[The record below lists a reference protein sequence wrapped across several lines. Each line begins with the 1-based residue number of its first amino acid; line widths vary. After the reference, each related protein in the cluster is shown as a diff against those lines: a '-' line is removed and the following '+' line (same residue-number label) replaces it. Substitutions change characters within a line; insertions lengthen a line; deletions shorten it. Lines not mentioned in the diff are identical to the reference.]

1 MTERDNIVNLY
12 ELYKELLTIRE
23 REYFEFYYYEDY
35 SLQEISL
42 NNKVSRAYVSKLIN
56 MIEKKLIGF
65 ENSLKLNERNNKIRS
80 IINSLDND
88 TKSKI
93 EELL

>member
-1 MTERDNIVNLY
+1 
-12 ELYKELLTIRE
+12 
-23 REYFEFYYYEDY
+23 
-35 SLQEISL
+35 
-42 NNKVSRAYVSKLIN
+42 

-65 ENSLKLNERNNKIRS
+65 EDSLKLNERNNKIRS

>member
-65 ENSLKLNERNNKIRS
+65 EDSLKLNERNNKIRS
-80 IINSLDND
+80 IINSLDDD

>member
-12 ELYKELLTIRE
+12 ELYKELLTSRE
-23 REYFEFYYYEDY
+23 REYFEFYYHEDY

-65 ENSLKLNERNNKIRS
+65 EDSLKLNERNNKIRS

>member
-1 MTERDNIVNLY
+1 MTERDNLVNLY
-12 ELYKELLTIRE
+12 ELYKELLTSRE

-65 ENSLKLNERNNKIRS
+65 EESLKLNERNNKIRS

>member
-12 ELYKELLTIRE
+12 ELYKELLTTRE
-23 REYFEFYYYEDY
+23 REYFEFSYYEDY

-65 ENSLKLNERNNKIRS
+65 EDSLKLNERNNKIRS